1 MNMWNFLSKIATFRF
16 KFGICTALQ

>member
-1 MNMWNFLSKIATFRF
+1 MNMWNFLSKISTFRF